1 MAKVGGD
8 VLHANGVRVLN
19 RAMASQFPLFREG
32 QVLLSLCYL
41 NAIAVLD
48 VPTRSIVWAAQG
60 VWVMQHDSEFLKNGH
75 LLLFDNSGLAK
86 SSRVIEFD
94 PITHGYPWS
103 YSNEN
108 STEFIAAHRGMK
120 QSLPNGNVLIV
131 DADGGRMVEVN
142 SDKSLV
148 WEFGCPAEGDVPNSH
163 PIITGALRYPRSE
176 LNFIEGIP
184 VRR

>member
-1 MAKVGGD
+1 
-8 VLHANGVRVLN
+8 
-19 RAMASQFPLFREG
+19 
-32 QVLLSLCYL
+32 
-41 NAIAVLD
+41 
-48 VPTRSIVWAAQG
+48 
-60 VWVMQHDSEFLKNGH
+60 MQHDAEFLENGH
-75 LLLFDNSGLAK
+75 LLLFDNSGEPHN
-86 SSRVIEFD
+86 SRVIEFD
-94 PITHGYPWS
+94 PITQGYPWS

-108 STEFIAAHRGMK
+108 STMFNSAHRGMK
-120 QSLPNGNVLIV
+120 QPLPNGNVLIV
-131 DADGGRMVEVN
+131 DADGGRLVEVN